1 MNDPTDRNADSYSL
15 LRRTFADDQP
25 NVQWLLQ
32 SLDRSAFGI
41 LILDPRL
48 PGNPIIYANQ
58 SVTEMSGYCLE
69 ELLDHSPDS
78 LWGKD
83 QDQPGIRT
91 LLAAIENGSE
101 CRVVLR
107 NYRKDGRLFWN
118 EITLIPVRDQNL
130 EIKCFL
136 QILNDVSN
144 YEKSESEKKLVED
157 TLRSILNSAED
168 AIITIN
174 DRGEIQDVNLA
185 AEVTFGYQPDELL
198 GQNIKILMPSP
209 YHEEHDG
216 YLKNFLET
224 GVPKVIG
231 IGREVIAKRKN
242 GSVFPAE
249 IAISQVDHKRLF
261 TGIVRNLTE
270 RKRNEELLRKEHD
283 LNQKII
289 STSRSII
296 LMLDPHRK
304 ILQFNS
310 CFEQLTG
317 CLLDQARD
325 KDFAELFLPAAD
337 HQYFQTCFMHAIA
350 GQTTN
355 ELCRTLLTQSG
366 ERLIVEWETVPM
378 TSRTGMVV
386 ALLCTGVNVTEQRR
400 LEREVLEIATEE
412 QRRIGQD
419 LHDVVGQELT
429 GMAML
434 AESLAVSLQEGD
446 TKQLQLAQKIARGTS
461 EALRKVRLL
470 SKGLNPVDIDAAGL
484 MAALN
489 SISSRTKEFHKIN
502 CEFKCPSPVF
512 LEDNIVAN
520 QLYRIAEEATTNA
533 IKHAQASQIM
543 IELLQS
549 EEHIILIIEDDGIGL
564 REGDGS
570 GLGLRIM
577 RYRAN
582 RMGGGLSIEGS
593 EFGGTLVKCIIPAA
607 SSKDKSA

>member
-1 MNDPTDRNADSYSL
+1 MNNPADKNADSFSL

-41 LILDPRL
+41 LIIDPHL
-48 PGNPIIYANQ
+48 PGCPIIYANQ
-58 SVTEMSGYCLE
+58 SVIEMSGFGLE
-69 ELLDHSPDS
+69 ELLNHSPDS
-78 LWGKD
+78 LWGND
-83 QDQPGIRT
+83 QEQHGIKT
-91 LLAAIENGSE
+91 LLWAIDNGRE

-130 EIKCFL
+130 KIKCFI
-136 QILNDVSN
+136 QILSDVSN
-144 YEKSESEKKLVED
+144 YEKTRTEKEIVED

-174 DRGEIQDVNLA
+174 DRGIIQDLNLA
-185 AEVTFGYQPDELL
+185 AKAIFGYQPEELL
-198 GQNIKILMPSP
+198 GQNINILMPSP

-216 YLKNFLET
+216 YLRNFLET
-224 GVPKVIG
+224 GITKVIG
-231 IGREVIAKRKN
+231 VGREVIAKRKN

-249 IAISQVDHKRLF
+249 IAINQVDHKRLF
-261 TGIVRNLTE
+261 TGIVRDLTE
-270 RKRNEELLRKEHD
+270 RKRSEELLRKEHD

-296 LMLDPHRK
+296 LMLDPNKK

-317 CLLDQARD
+317 RLLKDSKN
-325 KDFAELFLPAAD
+325 KDFGELFIHATD
-337 HQYFQTCFMHAIA
+337 HQHFQTSFTNAIS
-350 GQTTN
+350 GQSTR
-355 ELCRTLLTQSG
+355 ELCPILLTQTG

-434 AESLAVSLQEGD
+434 AESLAVSLQGAD
-446 TKQLQLAQKIARGTS
+446 AKQLQLAQKIARGTS

-489 SISSRTKEFHKIN
+489 SISSRIRENHKIS

-533 IKHAQASQIM
+533 IKHAQATYIV
-543 IELLQS
+543 IELLQT
-549 EEHIILIIEDDGIGL
+549 EENIILMIQDDGIGL
-564 REGDGS
+564 QESEGS

-582 RMGGGLSIEGS
+582 RMGGGLSFEGS
-593 EFGGTLVKCIIPAA
+593 EFGGTLVKCIISAA
-607 SSKDKSA
+607 SMKDKNV

>member
-1 MNDPTDRNADSYSL
+1 MIDPINIKQASYSL

-32 SLDRSAFGI
+32 SLNRSAFGI
-41 LILDPRL
+41 LIIDPHL
-48 PGNPIIYANQ
+48 PGCPIIYANQ
-58 SVTEMSGYCLE
+58 SVIEMSGFCLE

-78 LWGKD
+78 LWGND
-83 QDQPGIRT
+83 QDQHGIQT
-91 LLAAIENGSE
+91 LLTAIEKGHE

-130 EIKCFL
+130 EIKCFI
-136 QILNDVSN
+136 QILSDVSN
-144 YEKSESEKKLVED
+144 YERTNTVKEIVED

-174 DRGEIQDVNLA
+174 NRGVIQDVNLA
-185 AEVTFGYQPDELL
+185 VEVTFGYQPDELL
-198 GQNIKILMPSP
+198 GQNVNVLMPSP
-209 YHEEHDG
+209 YREEHDG
-216 YLKNFLET
+216 YLRNYLET
-224 GVPKVIG
+224 GVAKVIG
-231 IGREVIAKRKN
+231 LGREVIARRKD
-242 GSVFPAE
+242 GSTFPAE
-249 IAISQVDHKRLF
+249 IAINQVDHKHLF
-261 TGIVRNLTE
+261 TGIVRDLTE

-296 LMLDPHRK
+296 LMISPNGK

-317 CLLDQARD
+317 RLLKEARD
-325 KDFAELFLPAAD
+325 TDFGELFVPVTD
-337 HQYFQTCFMHAIA
+337 QQHFQTCFTNAIA
-350 GQTTN
+350 GLTTT
-355 ELCRTLLTQSG
+355 ELCPTLVTQSG

-386 ALLCTGVNVTEQRR
+386 ALLCTGINVTEQRR

-434 AESLAVSLQEGD
+434 AESLAVSLQGGE

-489 SISSRTKEFHKIN
+489 SVSTRTRENHKIS

-533 IKHAQASQIM
+533 IKHAQSTYIV

-549 EEHIILIIEDDGIGL
+549 DENIILMIQDNGIGL
-564 REGDGS
+564 QEDDGS

-593 EFGGTLVKCIIPAA
+593 EFGGTLVKCIIPAG
-607 SSKDKSA
+607 SIKDKSA